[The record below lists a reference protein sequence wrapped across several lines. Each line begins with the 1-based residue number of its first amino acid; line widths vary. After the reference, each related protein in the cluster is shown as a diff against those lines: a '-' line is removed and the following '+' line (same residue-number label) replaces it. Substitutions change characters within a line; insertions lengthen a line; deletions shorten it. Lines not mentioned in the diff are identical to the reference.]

1 MLFSLIIHYN
11 YASVLNAIR
20 LSHRKRH
27 KSEFPPTKS
36 SAFPQLQRAGSTRRG
51 AGGQP
56 EPAQY
61 RSRPAGLLSPR
72 PPSAARQP
80 NATSRGRSVPAE
92 RGDGT
97 GREAAGHPA
106 DTAHGGISPGHAN
119 LERRV
124 PSRCAELERTGS
136 ELSKSGGYT
145 RGHPELWSHRDP
157 PAPPRAPGVG
167 RPKLR
172 SRQVSNPRP
181 PSPAAPRPTCHR
193 SRSRRS
199 GC

>member
-97 GREAAGHPA
+97 GRDGRRPGTPLTPRMGESARDMPTWNGGSPPAARSWKGPGLSCQSAEGTPAATRSSGAAGTLRRH
-106 DTAHGGISPGHAN
+106 PGHQ
-119 LERRV
+119 EW
-124 PSRCAELERTGS
+124 
-136 ELSKSGGYT
+136 GG
-145 RGHPELWSHRDP
+145 RSF
-157 PAPPRAPGVG
+157 APDR
-167 RPKLR
+167 
-172 SRQVSNPRP
+172 
-181 PSPAAPRPTCHR
+181 
-193 SRSRRS
+193 
-199 GC
+199 